1 MNEQP
6 LYNHRVYHSAT
17 ILYMCPFVL
26 IKMSTH
32 VLINYANMT
41 LAYSERCASIY
52 SPKCKNNIHLM
63 GKWAYVVSR
72 TSVGGDHTV
81 RQDGYFGT
89 LMSGKIVTM
98 GRYSKAEPFSQP
110 SLSYDEMSY
119 HLVWCGKHFREC
131 VMQSIVYIHAR
142 ICSTYTM

>member
-41 LAYSERCASIY
+41 LAYSEHCASIY
-52 SPKCKNNIHLM
+52 SPKCRNNIHLM
-63 GKWAYVVSR
+63 GKLAYVV
-72 TSVGGDHTV
+72 TGNSVGGNHTV

-89 LMSGKIVTM
+89 LMSGKMVTM
-98 GRYSKAEPFSQP
+98 RGYSKVKPFSQP
-110 SLSYDEMSY
+110 SLSYGDMSY
-119 HLVWCGKHFREC
+119 
-131 VMQSIVYIHAR
+131 
-142 ICSTYTM
+142 